1 MLKGYAKNR
10 LLVGIGKAQHFL
22 LDLRRKLAA
31 QQAIAGAGEVA
42 AVVVELGQD
51 FAQLCLPTAI
61 RPRPYCQAE
70 DLAVVSPVKH
80 CRHSGFL
87 VGRAGATTVAAA
99 RAFLSSGR
107 PHKTIQN
114 DPLACII
121 DGRDI
126 ICQEKYRKFLQKAA
140 LCRLR
145 GPGNSNREA
154 RSEVS

>member
-22 LDLRRKLAA
+22 LDLGCKLAA
-31 QQAIAGAGEVA
+31 QQAIARAGEVP

-51 FAQLCLPTAI
+51 FAQLCLPITI
-61 RPRPYCQAE
+61 RPRPYCQGE

-87 VGRAGATTVAAA
+87 VSRADATTA
-99 RAFLSSGR
+99 SGSEGIPIKR
-107 PHKTIQN
+107 KTSQTIQN
-114 DPLACII
+114 DPSACII
-121 DGRDI
+121 DGQDI
-126 ICQEKYRKFLQKAA
+126 ICQEKCRKFLQKGV

-145 GPGNSNREA
+145 GPGNRNREA

>member
-61 RPRPYCQAE
+61 RSRPYCQGE
-70 DLAVVSPVKH
+70 DLAVVLPVKH

-87 VGRAGATTVAAA
+87 LSRADATTAPCSAGIPVKRNTTSFYKKACCVAYED
-99 RAFLSSGR
+99 RGKEIGR
-107 PHKTIQN
+107 R
-114 DPLACII
+114 DLRLA
-121 DGRDI
+121 DG
-126 ICQEKYRKFLQKAA
+126 
-140 LCRLR
+140 
-145 GPGNSNREA
+145 
-154 RSEVS
+154 